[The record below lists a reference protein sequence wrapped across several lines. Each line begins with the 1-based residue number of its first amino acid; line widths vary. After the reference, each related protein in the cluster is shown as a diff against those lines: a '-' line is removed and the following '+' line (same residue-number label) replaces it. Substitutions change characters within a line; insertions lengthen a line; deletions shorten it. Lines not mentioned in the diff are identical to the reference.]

1 MNDTLIFLVLA
12 GLALIFKWLTS
23 QSSKDSDES
32 ESPPPN
38 EAPSR
43 RRPPAQTDEERVRR
57 FLEALGVPQGTQPPP
72 PVRPRKVVTP
82 TPRTVVTPTQSKVR
96 PKAKRSLLQPLPPL
110 VTTPDLPLPSA
121 RSAPPPP
128 TVVVMEPTSVPEVAV
143 LPTVPGSIPGVTER
157 AQPGVSRPL
166 ATTSLGALLR
176 SRASIR
182 QAIILREVLGP
193 PRGLQP
199 LAQIQGL

>member
-1 MNDTLIFLVLA
+1 VNDTLIFLVLA

-82 TPRTVVTPTQSKVR
+82 TQPKVR

-110 VTTPDLPLPSA
+110 VTTPDLPLPPS

-143 LPTVPGSIPGVTER
+143 LPTVPASIPGVTER
-157 AQPGVSRPL
+157 AQAGATRPS

-176 SRASIR
+176 SRASVR

-199 LAQIQGL
+199 LAQIQAL

>member
-1 MNDTLIFLVLA
+1 V
-12 GLALIFKWLTS
+12 
-23 QSSKDSDES
+23 
-32 ESPPPN
+32 
-38 EAPSR
+38 
-43 RRPPAQTDEERVRR
+43 
-57 FLEALGVPQGTQPPP
+57 
-72 PVRPRKVVTP
+72 
-82 TPRTVVTPTQSKVR
+82 
-96 PKAKRSLLQPLPPL
+96 KRSLLQPLPPL
-110 VTTPDLPLPSA
+110 VTTPDLPLPPA

-128 TVVVMEPTSVPEVAV
+128 TVVVVEPASVPEVAV
-143 LPTVPGSIPGVTER
+143 LPAVSASVPGVTKR
-157 AQPGVSRPL
+157 AQPGTTRPL

>member
-32 ESPPPN
+32 EAPPPN

-82 TPRTVVTPTQSKVR
+82 TQPKVR

-128 TVVVMEPTSVPEVAV
+128 TVVVMEPTSVREVAA
-143 LPTVPGSIPGVTER
+143 LPAVPASIPGVTER
-157 AQPGVSRPL
+157 AQPGATRPL

-176 SRASIR
+176 SRASVR

-199 LAQIQGL
+199 LAQIQAL

>member
-12 GLALIFKWLTS
+12 GLALIFKWLTR
-23 QSSKDSDES
+23 QGSSDSDKPEP
-32 ESPPPN
+32 PPPN
-38 EAPSR
+38 ERAQ
-43 RRPPAQTDEERVRR
+43 RRPPPQTDEERVRR

-72 PVRPRKVVTP
+72 SVRPRKVVTP
-82 TPRTVVTPTQSKVR
+82 TQPTVR
-96 PKAKRSLLQPLPPL
+96 PKVKRSLLQPLPPL
-110 VTTPDLPLPSA
+110 VTTPADLPLPPA

-143 LPTVPGSIPGVTER
+143 LPAVRASIPGVTER
-157 AQPGVSRPL
+157 AQPGATRPL